1 MNPNIVPRH
10 TPTEEEW
17 KVLAT
22 EELTHMSDEDQE
34 LLPGEWDEWIA
45 EVRREAYERALAE
58 HSRRQL
64 HIEAM
69 LAEYRDTLPKLL
81 AGMRRVLELHSEDE
95 ETGWCNECTEG
106 HMDYVSYPC
115 PTIQKLQEAINDE

>member
-58 HSRRQL
+58 HWGLS
-64 HIEAM
+64 
-69 LAEYRDTLPKLL
+69 
-81 AGMRRVLELHSEDE
+81 
-95 ETGWCNECTEG
+95 
-106 HMDYVSYPC
+106 
-115 PTIQKLQEAINDE
+115 